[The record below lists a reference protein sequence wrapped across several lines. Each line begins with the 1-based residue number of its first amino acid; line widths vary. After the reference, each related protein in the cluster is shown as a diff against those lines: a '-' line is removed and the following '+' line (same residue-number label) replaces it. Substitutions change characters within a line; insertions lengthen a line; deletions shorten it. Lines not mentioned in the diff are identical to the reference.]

1 MQRLPYDDRLCRA
14 RRVLDAKAKPPGALG
29 RLEPVAARLAA
40 LQGTLRPRPEP
51 AGALV
56 FAADHGVAEEG
67 VSAYPQAV
75 TAQMVS
81 AAARGEAAVTALA
94 NAAGAAVEVVDV
106 GVKTDAPAPG
116 EEDGAASTLT
126 RAAVRRGT
134 RNLRRECA
142 MTGEECDAAL
152 ETGRAAVRRADERG
166 VRTLALGDLGIG
178 NTTAAAALLAALTGR
193 PAAEVV
199 GRGTGIDEDGL
210 DHKRAVVEQA
220 VARHAAEREESRKGT
235 ARAALA
241 SLGGLEIAALV
252 GAMREAAG
260 RGMAVVVDGFIVT
273 VAALAALRMDDGDD
287 PHPVGRTLFFAHC
300 GAEAGH
306 RAALDACA
314 DAGAGAAAADPL
326 LEWGLR
332 LGEATGAVAAL
343 PLLRSAC
350 ALFEMATFGE
360 AGVSP
365 SDAREAP
372 PDEPI
377 SESLSKRRDA
387 ARETTP

>member
-1 MQRLPYDDRLCRA
+1 
-14 RRVLDAKAKPPGALG
+14 
-29 RLEPVAARLAA
+29 
-40 LQGTLRPRPEP
+40 
-51 AGALV
+51 
-56 FAADHGVAEEG
+56 
-67 VSAYPQAV
+67 
-75 TAQMVS
+75 
-81 AAARGEAAVTALA
+81 
-94 NAAGAAVEVVDV
+94 
-106 GVKTDAPAPG
+106 
-116 EEDGAASTLT
+116 
-126 RAAVRRGT
+126 
-134 RNLRRECA
+134 
-142 MTGEECDAAL
+142 
-152 ETGRAAVRRADERG
+152 
-166 VRTLALGDLGIG
+166 
-178 NTTAAAALLAALTGR
+178 
-193 PAAEVV
+193 
-199 GRGTGIDEDGL
+199 
-210 DHKRAVVEQA
+210 
-220 VARHAAEREESRKGT
+220 
-235 ARAALA
+235 
-241 SLGGLEIAALV
+241 
-252 GAMREAAG
+252 
-260 RGMAVVVDGFIVT
+260 MAVVVDGFIVT

-287 PHPVGRTLFFAHC
+287 PHPVARALFFAHC

-377 SESLSKRRDA
+377 SESPSESPSKRRDA